1 MERAKEAKEKRLMAT
16 ILEISGLGKRFG
28 GIQAVDDFSLDIKEG
43 EIMGLIGPN
52 GAGKTTL
59 FNLITGFIKPDSGTV
74 KFKENNITKLK
85 PSKIANL
92 GVARTFQQTKP
103 FKRMLAVE
111 NVALALLSERAKKSK
126 NGDDVLGKA
135 LEALRRVEVIP
146 PKENLF
152 KLGSQLSHGYTKRL
166 DIARALALEP
176 EVLLLD
182 EPFGGLGFKE
192 MSIMNKVIQK
202 LHDDGITIVIIE
214 HKIRELM
221 KLVERLAVMH
231 FGAKIAEGTP
241 REIAMNEKVCEA
253 YLGKEGGSL
262 FA

>member
-1 MERAKEAKEKRLMAT
+1 MNS
-16 ILEISGLGKRFG
+16 ILRINGLSKQFG
-28 GIQAVDDFSLDIKEG
+28 GIKAVNDFSLDVKEG
-43 EIMGLIGPN
+43 EILGLIGPN

-59 FNLITGFIKPDSGTV
+59 FNLITGFLKPDSGAV
-74 KFKENNITKLK
+74 IFKNRNITKQK
-85 PSKIANL
+85 PNKIANM
-92 GVARTFQQTKP
+92 GIARTFQQTKP
-103 FKRMLAVE
+103 FKRMLVVE
-111 NVALALLSERAKKSK
+111 NVALPLMSKRAKEIR
-126 NGDDVLGKA
+126 NGHNILEMA

-146 PKENLF
+146 PESNMF

-202 LHDDGITIVIIE
+202 LHDDNITIVIIE
-214 HKIRELM
+214 HKMRALM
-221 KLVERLAVMH
+221 QLAERLAVMH

-241 REIAMNEKVCEA
+241 REVAKNKIVCEA
-253 YLGKEGGSL
+253 YLGKDGGNL
-262 FA
+262 LA

>member
-1 MERAKEAKEKRLMAT
+1 MGP
-16 ILEISGLGKRFG
+16 ILKIKGLCKRFG

-43 EIMGLIGPN
+43 EILGLIGPN

-59 FNLITGFIKPDSGTV
+59 FNLITGFVKPDSGSV
-74 KFKENNITKLK
+74 IFKERNITKLK
-85 PSKIANL
+85 PNKIANM
-92 GVARTFQQTKP
+92 GIARTFQQTKP
-103 FKRMLAVE
+103 FKGMLAVE
-111 NVALALLSERAKKSK
+111 NVAVSLMSNRAKESK
-126 NGDDVLGKA
+126 KEYDILEKA
-135 LEALRRVEVIP
+135 LEVLRRVEVIP
-146 PKENLF
+146 PESNLF

-202 LHDDGITIVIIE
+202 LHDDCITIIIIE
-214 HKIRELM
+214 HKMRELM
-221 KLVERLAVMH
+221 KLAERLAVMH

-241 REIAMNEKVCEA
+241 REVAKNEKVCEA
-253 YLGKEGGSL
+253 YLGKEGGNL
-262 FA
+262 PA